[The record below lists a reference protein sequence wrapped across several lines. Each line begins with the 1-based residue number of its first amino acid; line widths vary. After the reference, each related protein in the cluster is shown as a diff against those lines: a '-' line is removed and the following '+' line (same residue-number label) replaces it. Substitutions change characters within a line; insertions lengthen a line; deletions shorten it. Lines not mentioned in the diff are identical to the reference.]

1 MTLFSTFYFEL
12 PRSSTAN
19 FFGTLSS
26 VTVTVLK
33 TGLIYLVFIRYP
45 GQNCESID
53 SDVSKLKVNK
63 NIEIGVILAG
73 CRAGAIR
80 ELVRVGR
87 LAGETFIGLRAR
99 AGLAGGVAA
108 VETESIC
115 IRDEG
120 VFSSSLEVAL
130 ESQTV

>member
-1 MTLFSTFYFEL
+1 M
-12 PRSSTAN
+12 
-19 FFGTLSS
+19 
-26 VTVTVLK
+26 
-33 TGLIYLVFIRYP
+33 
-45 GQNCESID
+45 
-53 SDVSKLKVNK
+53 
-63 NIEIGVILAG
+63 
-73 CRAGAIR
+73 
-80 ELVRVGR
+80 GR